1 MRLALTGIWN
11 AAVRAQAR
19 RCVGLTTTKA
29 PLAAFM
35 FAGMTMTLAACD
47 AGAPA
52 ASATATVAV
61 AGSAA
66 TATAAGSA
74 ASAAS
79 AAIGASA
86 AVSEPRAAAPMA
98 ASAVP
103 VAAHQAGQTRA
114 QVYESVRQMTALGK
128 QLFFDASLS
137 GSGKLA
143 CASCHSPDHAFSPA
157 NALPVQLGGSDM
169 HRTGMRAAPTLKY
182 LQSVPAFAEHYHESD
197 DEGDES
203 VDAGP
208 TGGLTWDGRVDRGAD
223 QARIPLLSSFEM
235 GSTPA
240 KVTAAVK
247 AAPYADAFRAAFGAR
262 IFDSDEATFKA
273 VLQALETFEQ
283 TPETFYPYSSK
294 YDAFLAGK
302 TQLTQAEL
310 HGLQLFNDEKKGN
323 CASCHISQRTL
334 DGAPP
339 QFSDFGLIAIG
350 VPRNRALPVNRD
362 PHFYDLGACGPERTD
377 LKGRAEFCGIFRTP
391 TLRNVALKKRFFH
404 NGIYDSL
411 DQVVRF
417 YAERDTNPEKFY
429 PVVKG
434 KVRKFDD
441 LPRRYWDNLNTEPPF
456 DRKPGDKPAL
466 DEAEIKDVVAFLNTL
481 TDGYKAGGQVVNAEA
496 KAVAAN

>member
-1 MRLALTGIWN
+1 MLSMA
-11 AAVRAQAR
+11 
-19 RCVGLTTTKA
+19 
-29 PLAAFM
+29 LAAL
-35 FAGMTMTLAACD
+35 TMTLAACD
-47 AGAPA
+47 AGSPA
-52 ASATATVAV
+52 AGGTAE
-61 AGSAA
+61 AGSE
-66 TATAAGSA
+66 
-74 ASAAS
+74 ASASGNAQVNAKAELS
-79 AAIGASA
+79 GGASVGVEMQA
-86 AVSEPRAAAPMA
+86 NASLASGPMT
-98 ASAVP
+98 ASAVK
-103 VAAHQAGQTRA
+103 VAAHETGQTRA

-157 NALPVQLGGSDM
+157 NSLSVQLGGNDM
-169 HRTGMRAAPTLKY
+169 RRTGMRAAPTLKY

-208 TGGLTWDGRVDRGAD
+208 TGGLTWDGRVDRGSD

-240 KVTAAVK
+240 KATAAVK
-247 AAPYADAFRAAFGAR
+247 AAPYADAFRAAFGEH
-262 IFDSDEATFKA
+262 IFDNDDATFKA

-283 TPETFYPYSSK
+283 TPEIFYPYTSK
-294 YDAFLAGK
+294 YDAYLAGK
-302 TQLTQAEL
+302 AQLTKAEL
-310 HGLQLFNDEKKGN
+310 HGLEVFNDEKKGN
-323 CASCHISQRTL
+323 CASCHISQRTM

-377 LKGRAEFCGIFRTP
+377 LKGRDEFCGIFRTP
-391 TLRNVALKKRFFH
+391 TLRNVALKKSFFH
-404 NGIYDSL
+404 NGIYHSL
-411 DQVVRF
+411 DQAVRF
-417 YAERDTNPEKFY
+417 YAQRDTNPEEFY
-429 PVVKG
+429 PVSKG
-434 KVRKFDD
+434 KVQKFDD
-441 LPRRYWDNLNTEPPF
+441 LPQRYWANLNTEPPF

-481 TDGYKAGGQVVNAEA
+481 TDGYKAGDKGGNGVASRA
-496 KAVAAN
+496 GTSAAAN